1 MVFSPLLSFPA
12 LLQRHMVISIP
23 ITLALGFVFG
33 LNLPTKSLQS
43 WVLPLT
49 FLMVYPAM
57 VGLAFKKVFS
67 AEDLRLQLATQ
78 AMNFIAIPALAFAL
92 GAWLLPD
99 EPVLRLGLFL
109 TGLLPT
115 SGMTLS
121 WVKMAGG
128 NLPSAVKMTI
138 IGLVAGALLAPIY
151 MQGAFHQVI
160 PIPLEKTFTQ
170 IALVVF
176 LPMILG
182 FATQHL
188 LKRAYGQKRFDE
200 GIRPQIGPWGILG
213 VLGVQFIAMAT
224 NAQTLYDHPER
235 LLLILG
241 PIAVFYLV
249 NFSLSTLL
257 ARLFKRRPD
266 GIAFIYGTALRNLSI
281 ALAIA
286 MTTFGAAGADAA
298 LLVALGFVLQAQMAA
313 WHVRFIGKLLPV
325 PPAEPSAPSGK
336 AG

>member
-1 MVFSPLLSFPA
+1 MV
-12 LLQRHMVISIP
+12 VSIP
-23 ITLALGFVFG
+23 TTLALGFLYG
-33 LNLPTKSLQS
+33 LWFPTAFLPR
-43 WVLPLT
+43 WVLPFT

-67 AEDLRLQLATQ
+67 GGDGRLQVATQ
-78 AMNFIAIPALAFAL
+78 AMNFIAIPALAFGL

-121 WVKMAGG
+121 WTKLAGG
-128 NLPSAVKMTI
+128 NLPSAVKMTV

-160 PIPLEKTFTQ
+160 SIPIQKTFSQ

-176 LPMILG
+176 LPMVLA
-182 FATQHL
+182 FATQSL
-188 LKRAYGQKRFDE
+188 LRKKFGPKRFDE
-200 GIRPQIGPWGILG
+200 EIRPQFGPWGVLG

-224 NAQTLYDHPER
+224 NAHTLYDHPGR
-235 LLLILG
+235 LLLILL
-241 PIAVFYLV
+241 PIAAFYLV
-249 NFSLSTLL
+249 NFTLSTLL
-257 ARLFKRRPD
+257 ASLFAARAD
-266 GIAFIYGTALRNLSI
+266 GIAFIYGTALRNLAI

-286 MTTFGAAGADAA
+286 MTTFGSAGADAA
-298 LLVALGFVLQAQMAA
+298 LLVSLGFVLQAQLAA
-313 WHVRFIGKLLPV
+313 WHVRFIDKLLPV
-325 PPAEPSAPSGK
+325 RQ
-336 AG
+336 